1 MDMTAEFPWCVYLS
15 LKHRTDRRAALLPR
29 LQGARILA
37 DWFPATDGRDLRG
50 GARGLLSAGRRAL
63 ALTLRRVLREAERR
77 RAAAVFILQDDAVFH
92 PDFARLAAALALPA
106 DWGMFY
112 FGCQHIETPVRHSP
126 GVVRVRRALDAHAV
140 AVRARWF
147 HRVRRMLCE
156 GGKRTAG
163 GAYPDM
169 QMAKLHGEV
178 PTYAAFPNLVWQDEG
193 WSDLMQRRCGN
204 YDPDGGQRLWRE
216 VVRPLAP

>member
-50 GARGLLSAGRRAL
+50 GARGFLSAGRRAL

-92 PDFARLAAALALPA
+92 PDFARVAAALALPA
-106 DWGMFY
+106 DWGMLY
-112 FGCQHIETPVRHSP
+112 FGCQHIETPARHSP

-169 QMAKLHGEV
+169 QMAKLHGEI
-178 PTYAAFPNLVWQDEG
+178 PTYAAASATLQQPHGCALPAHQNTINPNPENQQKL
-193 WSDLMQRRCGN
+193 S
-204 YDPDGGQRLWRE
+204 
-216 VVRPLAP
+216 